1 MNRKFSVLM
10 ILGVLSGSAF
20 GADATFEKN
29 YRTLDRLIYQLDL
42 VGIQQF
48 WQRNTDS
55 TFQAQVGGR
64 TYTAEAFMSAM
75 ISQLKTVRKVD
86 GAKSQIMKQAVS
98 GNRVVLEVLSVQSMR
113 MPHINNPKKIS
124 NWRFRSTTQ
133 DTWLKVGNDYRLV
146 EIKSRKE
153 EAWMD
158 GKAIKL

>member
-1 MNRKFSVLM
+1 MNRKFSGLM

-48 WQRNTDS
+48 WQ
-55 TFQAQVGGR
+55 VGGR
-64 TYTAEAFMSAM
+64 TYTAEAFVSAM

-86 GAKSQIMKQAVS
+86 GSKSQIMKQSVS

>member
-1 MNRKFSVLM
+1 MNRKFSGLM
-10 ILGVLSGSAF
+10 ILGVLSGSAL

-48 WQRNTDS
+48 WQRKTDS

-86 GAKSQIMKQAVS
+86 GSKSQIMKQSVS

>member
-1 MNRKFSVLM
+1 M

-48 WQRNTDS
+48 WQ
-55 TFQAQVGGR
+55 VGGR
-64 TYTAEAFMSAM
+64 TYTAEAFVSAM

-86 GAKSQIMKQAVS
+86 GSKSQIMKQSVS